1 MMIREPPKKV
11 GTKELKVNIPV
22 KYHLQLH
29 GLKVLEGR
37 QIHGV
42 VEEALDRYFASMKLP
57 GPALAARPAGASG
70 SQVAS
75 GSS

>member
-1 MMIREPPKKV
+1 MVWARDMMINAPVKKA

-29 GLKVLEGR
+29 QLKVLEGR

-42 VEEALDRYFASMKLP
+42 IEEALDMWFQKIN
-57 GPALAARPAGASG
+57 GAST
-70 SQVAS
+70 QRQDL
-75 GSS
+75 

>member
-1 MMIREPPKKV
+1 MMINAPAKKD

-29 GLKVLEGR
+29 QLKVLEGR

-42 VEEALDRYFASMKLP
+42 IEEALDLWFRKINAAPMK
-57 GPALAARPAGASG
+57 
-70 SQVAS
+70 QDE
-75 GSS
+75 